1 MAGMAPGRAAAYIGG
16 TTLLAAW
23 LASASGI
30 QRAPAAPAAGP
41 RREAVQID
49 ALASGVQA
57 QAARLR
63 ARMAAAPAE
72 RASARN
78 PFAFGAPAEAR
89 PRRGAPAAGTR
100 PTPVVADVPD
110 VPLALIGIAERGHDA
125 ARTRTAMLAAPGDQ
139 LFMVTEGEEL
149 AGRYRVGAIGAD
161 AVELKDLTTGAIRR
175 LGLR

>member
-16 TTLLAAW
+16 TTLLVAW

-30 QRAPAAPAAGP
+30 QRGPAAPAAEP

-63 ARMAAAPAE
+63 ARMAEAPAE
-72 RASARN
+72 RASSRN
-78 PFAFGAPAEAR
+78 PFAFGAR
-89 PRRGAPAAGTR
+89 PESRPGRGAPAAGTR
-100 PTPVVADVPD
+100 PAPVEPDVPD
-110 VPLALIGIAERGHDA
+110 VPLELIGIAERGRDA
-125 ARTRTAMLAAPGDQ
+125 GTTRTAMVAAPGDR
-139 LFMVTEGEEL
+139 LFVVIEGEEL
-149 AGRYRVGAIGAD
+149 AGRYRVSAIGAD
-161 AVELKDLTTGAIRR
+161 AIELRDLTSGAIRR